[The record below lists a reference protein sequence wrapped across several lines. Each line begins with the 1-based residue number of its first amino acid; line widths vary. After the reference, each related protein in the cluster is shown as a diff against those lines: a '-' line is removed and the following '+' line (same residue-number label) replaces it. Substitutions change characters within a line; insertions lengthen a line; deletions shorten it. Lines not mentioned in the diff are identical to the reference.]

1 MDKISLPEEIYQK
14 AIKNEISKEDAA
26 KLLKN
31 FVYRTPDVLE
41 VKENVYKITK
51 ELSIDSE
58 NAKKYVTEGVL
69 EKEAKALGLLE
80 ALLGISFKKL
90 PPDEFLS
97 EKNAQYYSI
106 NEDGHIIKLAIGGYE
121 GPKLLFF
128 PKEIC
133 SLIHLDALYLEMNG
147 LKEIPECIGNLQFL
161 KKLDLSYNE
170 IQSLPTTLKNL
181 SHLEYLNLQRK
192 DFVFYLN
199 NLLDYIDFT
208 ELKNNINKTGI
219 GTLMEKKLHILENAK
234 EYPWKFEKKTTTFP
248 PEKILETRDFEYLI
262 LWMLNKNNACTWSD
276 FKSKFNTSDQLLV
289 DYIGTLNSKQ
299 FIEEKEYINKMYY
312 RITPFGVRRLK
323 KIENT
328 RNLKL

>member
-1 MDKISLPEEIYQK
+1 MEKILPPEEIFQK
-14 AIKNEISKEDAA
+14 ALSNQISKEDAA

-170 IQSLPTTLKNL
+170 IQTLPKSFKKI

-192 DFVFYLN
+192 DFAFYLN
-199 NLLDYIDFT
+199 NLLDYIDFN
-208 ELKNNINKTGI
+208 ELKNDFSITRI
-219 GTLMEKKLHILENAK
+219 DTLMEKKIQISENAK
-234 EYPWKFEKKTTTFP
+234 KHPWKFEKKSINTP
-248 PEKILETRDFEYLI
+248 SLETRNFEYLI
-262 LWMLNKNNACTWSD
+262 LWMLNKNEVCTWSD

-289 DYIGTLNSKQ
+289 DYIGRLNSKQ
-299 FIEEKEYINKMYY
+299 LIEEKKYNDKMYY

-323 KIENT
+323 KIESKNG
-328 RNLKL
+328 